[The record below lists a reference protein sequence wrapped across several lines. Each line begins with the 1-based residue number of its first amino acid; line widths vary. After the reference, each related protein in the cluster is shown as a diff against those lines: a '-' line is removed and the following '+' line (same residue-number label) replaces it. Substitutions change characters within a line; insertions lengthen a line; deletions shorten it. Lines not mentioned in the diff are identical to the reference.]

1 MLDKDGSEFIDEDE
15 GLAAGRAYMGN
26 PEQGKKWWET
36 IKDKVDGDKDG
47 RVTMKE
53 FVNVYIQ
60 VMKDDEKK
68 KPPAALIDMQEM
80 LTKLEEG
87 FKKEALAKQ
96 QQEAAAAN

>member
-1 MLDKDGSEFIDEDE
+1 VRRLTAKART
-15 GLAAGRAYMGN
+15 LNLCGRACLDS
-26 PEQGKKWWET
+26 
-36 IKDKVDGDKDG
+36 KDKVDGDKDG